1 MPTQTRYFQAD
12 VLAAAVARNELG
24 GLFWFVEADYPKRL
38 LPPGI
43 KRRQPATWP
52 LGFIPVLPA
61 GPDVEE
67 QQTWAELLAGLF
79 AAGNVGRGIAFKP
92 TLTTADLLIAAIIA
106 LLPAVAGLTWRVLVL
121 QGRMEVLIV
130 AVEVEQAW
138 ADKERRDSERELA
151 ALRRDY
157 AALLNAHQRATLPV
171 LGGAW
176 RAGLGKPG
184 GGLCR

>member
-12 VLAAAVARNELG
+12 VLAAAEARNELG

-67 QQTWAELLAGLF
+67 QQAWAELLAGLF

-92 TLTTADLLIAAIIA
+92 TLTTADLLQGLRWYEWGEPVGYEVDYICPKCGQVQRV
-106 LLPAVAGLTWRVLVL
+106 PAGVKPRC
-121 QGRMEVLIV
+121 ECY
-130 AVEVEQAW
+130 AW
-138 ADKERRDSERELA
+138 
-151 ALRRDY
+151 
-157 AALLNAHQRATLPV
+157 
-171 LGGAW
+171 
-176 RAGLGKPG
+176 
-184 GGLCR
+184 